1 MRRIVLDIKGTLLA
15 EALVQALTTSNSD
28 FIIYRSLKREET
40 ITLCKTCKAN
50 VLVMQVNNQE
60 GLGIEERL
68 KIRDEIKALG
78 LDLRIALLVDE
89 SEDTQLAAR
98 VRQAVKDQLVDS
110 FVYTSVSPTYLAAVI
125 DTL

>member
-28 FIIYRSLKREET
+28 FIIYRSLKPEET
-40 ITLCKTCKAN
+40 INLCKTCKAN
-50 VLVMQVNNQE
+50 VLVMQVNTQN
-60 GLGIEERL
+60 GLGIEDRL
-68 KIRDEIKALG
+68 RLRDMARSLG
-78 LDLRIALLVDE
+78 LDLKTLLLVDE
-89 SEDTQLAAR
+89 NENEQLAAR